1 MASGRDFWSAPST
14 STPLK
19 KRLLI
24 ASVAMTGASVIAVTP
39 VAQNLPAL
47 EIAQQR
53 AVELVAFEN
62 PFAVLGAT
70 FSKAFENLNNR
81 GTDISAT
88 LLPNLSAILGN
99 EELQRE
105 LSVLLFRPETVAQ
118 QLQDRLAEHQAT
130 LQTGWEQ
137 SQAGWAA
144 HNELLPGVLERANS
158 ELAAGNF
165 TEAFAHINDWF
176 IFGLGAAGWP
186 LYPSFAVPGQVA
198 NDVGAPAIA
207 AILDAL
213 LVGDTTLAGYPHAI
227 MVPFVS
233 AIFRFTD
240 SLDEIRAAAQAG
252 DVVTAISH
260 TVNLPIKVL
269 GAFLNG
275 YSPSIAEDWNVF
287 PGLLTPGGP
296 IDSFLV
302 QYPSLIANALKA
314 LTGQPAVESGAET
327 LSKVSSTALAAEGD
341 TVTLSVETGSGA
353 TPVES
358 VSSGTEES
366 ATGGETAEPGTSVP
380 TEEAGSAE
388 ETATD
393 DAGAAV
399 DPTTPA
405 VSEETTAG
413 DAAAGESADADTE
426 ADSKADAKA
435 DATTDAKADKADA
448 KADKADSKSDKADK
462 ADKDAKADIRD
473 AKADKADKDAK
484 SDKADKADKA
494 DSKAAKAD
502 KADAKSGASD
512 SKPSSSSAGS
522 SSGSSSSSSSGSS
535 SSD

>member
-1 MASGRDFWSAPST
+1 MSLAVPVDSGRDFWSAQSP

-88 LLPNLSAILGN
+88 LHPNLTAILGN
-99 EELQRE
+99 QELQRE
-105 LSVLLFRPETVAQ
+105 LSVILFRPETVAQ
-118 QLQDRLAEHQAT
+118 QLQDRLAEHQET
-130 LQTGWEQ
+130 LRTGWEQ

-144 HNELLPGVLERANS
+144 HNELLPGVLQRANA

-165 TEAFAHINDWF
+165 TEAFAHVNDWF

-198 NDVGAPAIA
+198 RDVGGPAIG

-227 MVPFVS
+227 LVPFVS

-240 SLDEIRAAAQAG
+240 SLDEIRIAAEAG
-252 DVVTAISH
+252 DVVTAVSH
-260 TVNLPIKVL
+260 TVNLPAKVL

-302 QYPSLIANALKA
+302 QYPSLIAKALNA
-314 LTGQPAVESGAET
+314 LTGQTAAKTGEEA
-327 LSKVSSTALAAEGD
+327 LSKVSSTALAAEDD

-358 VSSGTEES
+358 VSAGSEES
-366 ATGGETAEPGTSVP
+366 SSTEPVTGEQT
-380 TEEAGSAE
+380 EAGSTVPADEATEVDEDVAAEEAPVAETSAGTVE
-388 ETATD
+388 ETAPVTGE
-393 DAGAAV
+393 A
-399 DPTTPA
+399 
-405 VSEETTAG
+405 AG
-413 DAAAGESADADTE
+413 DSAESGSESGVESEKADTAE
-426 ADSKADAKA
+426 KTDAKPEKADKADTKAEKAEKAAKADAKA
-435 DATTDAKADKADA
+435 EKAEKADA
-448 KADKADSKSDKADK
+448 KADKADVKAE
-462 ADKDAKADIRD
+462 
-473 AKADKADKDAK
+473 
-484 SDKADKADKA
+484 
-494 DSKAAKAD
+494 
-502 KADAKSGASD
+502 KADAKSVKSD
-512 SKPSSSSAGS
+512 STS
-522 SSGSSSSSSSGSS
+522 SSGSSSGSGSS

>member
-1 MASGRDFWSAPST
+1 
-14 STPLK
+14 
-19 KRLLI
+19 
-24 ASVAMTGASVIAVTP
+24 MTGASVIAVTP

-240 SLDEIRAAAQAG
+240 SLDEIRAAAELG

-302 QYPSLIANALKA
+302 QYPSLIANALRA

-327 LSKVSSTALAAEGD
+327 LDKVSSTALAAEGD

-358 VSSGTEES
+358 VSSGTEEP
-366 ATGGETAEPGTSVP
+366 ATDGETAEPGTSVP

-388 ETATD
+388 ETATE

-399 DPTTPA
+399 DPTTPV

-413 DAAAGESADADTE
+413 DAAAGESADADAE

-435 DATTDAKADKADA
+435 DATADS
-448 KADKADSKSDKADK
+448 KADSKADKEAK
-462 ADKDAKADIRD
+462 ADKDAKADIKD
-473 AKADKADKDAK
+473 AKADKSDSKTDKADKADKSGSK
-484 SDKADKADKA
+484 TDKADKA
-494 DSKAAKAD
+494 DSKADKSD
-502 KADAKSGASD
+502 KADAKSGSSD
-512 SKPSSSSAGS
+512 SKPSSS
-522 SSGSSSSSSSGSS
+522 SSGSSSSSSSTSGSSSSSSSTSGSS

>member
-1 MASGRDFWSAPST
+1 MSLAVPVASGRDFWSASST

-47 EIAQQR
+47 EAAQQR

-81 GTDISAT
+81 GTEISAT
-88 LLPNLSAILGN
+88 LVPNLSAILGN

-144 HNELLPGVLERANS
+144 HTELLPGVLERANS

-198 NDVGAPAIA
+198 NDVGAPAIG
-207 AILDAL
+207 AILNAL

-260 TVNLPIKVL
+260 TVNLPVKVL

-314 LTGQPAVESGAET
+314 LTGQPAVESGAEA
-327 LSKVSSTALAAEGD
+327 LDKVSSTALAAEGD
-341 TVTLSVETGSGA
+341 TVTPSVETGSGA

-358 VSSGTEES
+358 ASSGTEEP
-366 ATGGETAEPGTSVP
+366 ATDGETAEPGTSVP

-388 ETATD
+388 ETATE

-399 DPTTPA
+399 DPTTPV

-413 DAAAGESADADTE
+413 NAAAGESADADAE

-435 DATTDAKADKADA
+435 DSTADSKADKEAKADIKDAKADKGDS
-448 KADKADSKSDKADK
+448 KADKS
-462 ADKDAKADIRD
+462 
-473 AKADKADKDAK
+473 
-484 SDKADKADKA
+484 
-494 DSKAAKAD
+494 D
-502 KADAKSGASD
+502 KADAKSGSSD
-512 SKPSSSSAGS
+512 SKPS
-522 SSGSSSSSSSGSS
+522 SSSSSSSGSS

>member
-1 MASGRDFWSAPST
+1 MEF
-14 STPLK
+14 
-19 KRLLI
+19 
-24 ASVAMTGASVIAVTP
+24 
-39 VAQNLPAL
+39 
-47 EIAQQR
+47 AQQR

-327 LSKVSSTALAAEGD
+327 LSKVSSTALASEGD
-341 TVTLSVETGSGA
+341 TVTLSVENGSGA

-366 ATGGETAEPGTSVP
+366 ATSGETAETGTSVP

-388 ETATD
+388 ETVTE

-399 DPTTPA
+399 DPTTA
-405 VSEETTAG
+405 VVSEETTAG
-413 DAAAGESADADTE
+413 DAATGDSADTGAE
-426 ADSKADAKA
+426 ADSKADKDAKA
-435 DATTDAKADKADA
+435 DSKADKADKADIKADKDAKADKEA
-448 KADKADSKSDKADK
+448 KADSKADK
-462 ADKDAKADIRD
+462 ADKDAKADS
-473 AKADKADKDAK
+473 KADKAA
-484 SDKADKADKA
+484 
-494 DSKAAKAD
+494 
-502 KADAKSGASD
+502 KADAKSGTSD
-512 SKPSSSSAGS
+512 SKPSSSSSSSSASSSSTSGS
-522 SSGSSSSSSSGSS
+522 SGGSSSSSGNS

>member
-1 MASGRDFWSAPST
+1 MSLAVPVASGRDFWSASST

-47 EIAQQR
+47 EAAQQR

-81 GTDISAT
+81 GTEISAT
-88 LLPNLSAILGN
+88 LLPNLSTILGN

-144 HNELLPGVLERANS
+144 HNELLPGVLERANA

-275 YSPSIAEDWNVF
+275 YSPSITEDWNVF

-302 QYPSLIANALKA
+302 QYPSLIANALRA

-327 LSKVSSTALAAEGD
+327 LDKVSSTALAAEGD

-358 VSSGTEES
+358 VSSGTEEP
-366 ATGGETAEPGTSVP
+366 ATDGETAEPGTSVP

-388 ETATD
+388 ETATE

-399 DPTTPA
+399 DPTTPV

-413 DAAAGESADADTE
+413 DAAAGESADADAE
-426 ADSKADAKA
+426 ADSKAGSKA
-435 DATTDAKADKADA
+435 DSEADKADA
-448 KADKADSKSDKADK
+448 KADKADIKADK
-462 ADKDAKADIRD
+462 ADKAE
-473 AKADKADKDAK
+473 
-484 SDKADKADKA
+484 KA

-502 KADAKSGASD
+502 KADSKADKADKADSKADKADAKSGTSD
-512 SKPSSSSAGS
+512 SKSSSNS
-522 SSGSSSSSSSGSS
+522 SSSSSSSSSGSGSSGSSGSS